1 MTINFNQLL
10 TGIVSVVVASWNPIA
25 LALSP
30 AEVDAVAWQV
40 SVLISPNLTQQGDA
54 FLIEGE
60 KTGSGVI
67 VAREGNR
74 YYVLTALHVVWKR
87 GGFHAIAMPDGQVYY
102 VDASENSP
110 DIIPLGY
117 PSGEF
122 GQTIA
127 GLDLALLRLHS
138 DRPYPLA
145 RLAPNPLQAGTPVF
159 VSGWPN
165 PEDLRQKIRDRQLVE
180 GAIAE
185 VTPPSDDGGYRLLY
199 SNPTRSGM
207 SGGGIFNAN
216 GELIGIHGRGRG
228 VQNNCSTPEV
238 NANNSCGMYIGE
250 FLASDRVQSLRLSWN
265 LNPIDP
271 GMIQSGL
278 TYASQTDR
286 VNGSPVARSTPTPVI
301 APTITSQTPQT
312 SPSPAPVAEFPTP
325 SPEAIA
331 EAQTIY
337 YIDPNHGTNAATAGF
352 TPENPFRSI
361 SYALQGARPG
371 TVIYLA
377 QGLYSA
383 RETFP
388 LKLNPGVIL
397 IGNETQ
403 QGEGVIIRG
412 GGIAST
418 RTAGR
423 QNYTLF
429 AGSNSQILG
438 VTLTNPHPNG
448 TGIWMED
455 TTTALIRNNT
465 LMDNPREGILI
476 GGNATPIIEKNRFV
490 NNGGNGISILQQ
502 GQGEIRN
509 NDFTNNGIGVAIAG
523 TANPSITDN
532 HIRGNRNGIVVTA
545 SATPTLQGNILE
557 NNQNYGILTLGLA
570 QSPLAENNLFRNNG
584 ISSQL
589 TARVQ
594 DWGVD
599 IPPRTVTSTVFGCVE
614 YEGGLATFAYTGKGS
629 IPLPFLNWNHTA
641 SDSGLNRCRLVTSS
655 LNKIVALT
663 GQELSTMALSTGR
676 VHNNNA
682 VCLVEQSGGICQ
694 DNNLLFYLGGE
705 EQRNPGEGLAPLL
718 SFSWGTAGNP
728 VQQVESGA
736 FAPLK
741 DFAQRLEPE
750 SGLWFT
756 D

>member
-1 MTINFNQLL
+1 MNNNQLL
-10 TGIVSVVVASWNPIA
+10 PTIVTLVVASWNPIA

-67 VAREGNR
+67 VAQEGNS

-110 DIIPLGY
+110 DILPLGH
-117 PSGEF
+117 PSGEL

-127 GLDLALLRLHS
+127 GLDLALLRVPS
-138 DRPYPLA
+138 DRPYPVA
-145 RLAPNPLQAGTPVF
+145 RIAPNPVQSGTPVF

-165 PEDLRQKIRDRQLVE
+165 PDDLRQTIRDRQLVE

-185 VTPPSDDGGYRLLY
+185 VTPASEDGGYRLLY

-250 FLASDRVQSLRLSWN
+250 FLADSRVESLRLSWN
-265 LNPIDP
+265 RNPVDL
-271 GMIQSGL
+271 GMIQYGL
-278 TYASQTDR
+278 TYTSQTDR
-286 VNGSPVARSTPTPVI
+286 VNGSPVARSTPPPVI
-301 APTITSQTPQT
+301 PPTITPETPQA
-312 SPSPAPVAEFPTP
+312 SPSPAPVADFPTP

-331 EAQTIY
+331 EAHTIY
-337 YIDPNHGTNAATAGF
+337 YVDPNQGNNAATAGL

-377 QGLYSA
+377 PGLYSA

-397 IGNETQ
+397 IGNESQ
-403 QGEGVIIRG
+403 QGEGVFIRG

-418 RTAGR
+418 RSAGR

-429 AGSNSQILG
+429 AGNNSQILG
-438 VTLTNPHPNG
+438 ITLTNPHSDG
-448 TGIWMED
+448 TGIWIED

-465 LMDNPREGILI
+465 LRDNPREGILI
-476 GGNATPIIEKNRFV
+476 GGTATPILEKNRFV
-490 NNGGNGISILQQ
+490 NNGGNGISVIQQ
-502 GQGEIRN
+502 GGGEIRS
-509 NDFTNNGIGVAIAG
+509 NDFTNNGMGVAIAG
-523 TANPSITDN
+523 MGNPLIADN
-532 HIRGNRNGIVVTA
+532 HIRSNRNGIVVTA
-545 SATPTLQGNILE
+545 SAMPTIQGNILE

-570 QSPLAENNLFRNNG
+570 KPTLAENNLFRTNG
-584 ISSQL
+584 VSNQL
-589 TARVQ
+589 TAKIQ
-594 DWGVD
+594 EWESES
-599 IPPRTVTSTVFGCVE
+599 PRGTVTSTIFGCLE
-614 YEGGLATFAYTGKGS
+614 YEGGLATFAYQGRGS
-629 IPLPFLNWNHTA
+629 IPLPFLNWTD
-641 SDSGLNRCRLVTSS
+641 SPSESGLNRCRLVTSS
-655 LNKIVALT
+655 LNKIITLN
-663 GQELSTMALSTGR
+663 GQDLSTMALSTGR
-676 VHNNNA
+676 IHNNNG
-682 VCLVEQSGGICQ
+682 VCLVEESGEICQ
-694 DNNLLFYLGGE
+694 DSNLLFYLGGE

-718 SFSWGTAGNP
+718 HFSWATAGNP
-728 VQQVESGA
+728 VQQVETGA

-750 SGLWFT
+750 PGLWFT